1 MATFTAALS
10 GKPHYILKLDV
21 SETAV
26 DQANNRSQV
35 SWSLHIDKSYYYDTA
50 WNKYHVCNF
59 NVVVNGVTVANV
71 SGVDYDFSTASTN
84 TFSTGSTWVAH
95 SADGTGSA
103 TVSGHFGGTSALGS
117 ATVNGTIGLSN
128 LIQSPDSVSD
138 VSFYNSSIIRS
149 VSWVN
154 HPTSIKPYA
163 YVRVTRYVDGVSN
176 KVWDVTGTNTTFE
189 DTDFINGYVQYS
201 VTSAN
206 GAGFGNAVY
215 STIQVAAPTI
225 AMTVLASP
233 GTARI
238 SWQVPA
244 ITNGKSITG
253 YKVRWFKSTPDASA
267 EVNVGAGVTYLDV
280 SVAASQS
287 IYAVVDTLVDAA
299 YGPDSNTSNVAIN
312 TPNYPLAPGSVT
324 VSTPIVTGSVEPR
337 SSSVNVTW
345 AAVAGA
351 DQYRINITPSGPTT
365 SVGGLTGRIDG
376 LVAGTTYTIA
386 VQAHNSYGWGAISNT
401 AMITA
406 PNVPTAPTIYAFTAD
421 VIGGI
426 PTLTCTYNE
435 SFNGF
440 SPITSSQY
448 TISPIASNKPASNPI
463 VANVNVVPG
472 TAYTIQLTSTNAVG
486 TSAAAT
492 ASVTSIGGKIMVKNG
507 SVWVPKF
514 MKAGAGFADNA
525 LVRYYEDGIWKYTA
539 I

>member
-1 MATFTAALS
+1 MATFAAALS

-59 NVVVNGVTVANV
+59 NVVVNGVTVATS

-84 TFSTGSTWVAH
+84 VFSTGSTWVAH
-95 SADGTGSA
+95 SADGSGSA

-128 LIQSPDSVSD
+128 LIQSPDSVTS
-138 VSFYNSSIIRS
+138 VSFTNSSIIRA

-163 YVRVTRYVDGVSN
+163 YVRVNRYVNGSIN
-176 KVWDVTGTNTTFE
+176 KTWDVAGTVTTFE
-189 DTDFINGYVQYS
+189 DADFINGYVQYS
-201 VTSAN
+201 VVSAN
-206 GAGFGNAVY
+206 GAGFGSAVF
-215 STIQVAAPTI
+215 STVQVAAPIIT
-225 AMTVLASP
+225 MTVLASP

-238 SWQVPA
+238 SWQIPA
-244 ITNGKSITG
+244 TTNGKAITG
-253 YKVRWFKSTPDASA
+253 YKVRWFKSTPEDSA
-267 EVNVGAGVTYLDV
+267 EVNVGSGVTYLDV
-280 SVAASQS
+280 SVIASQS
-287 IYAVVDTLVDAA
+287 IYAVVQTLVDGA
-299 YGPDSNTSNVAIN
+299 YGPDSNTSNVASN

-337 SSSVNVTW
+337 SSSVNVSWGEVT
-345 AAVAGA
+345 GA
-351 DQYRINITPSGPTT
+351 DQYRINITPSGPTI
-365 SVGGLTGRIDG
+365 SVGGLTSRIDG

-406 PNVPTAPTIYAFTAD
+406 PNVPTAPTIYSFTAD
-421 VIGGI
+421 VIQGV
-426 PTLTCTYNE
+426 PTLTCSYAE
-435 SFNGF
+435 AFNGF
-440 SPITSSQY
+440 SPIISSQY
-448 TISPIASNKPASNPI
+448 TISPVVSNRTASTPI
-463 VANVNVVPG
+463 IVNSGVIPG
-472 TAYTIQLTSTNAVG
+472 TTYTIQLTSTNAVG
-486 TSAAAT
+486 TSVAAT